1 MSQSDLPEPL
11 AARLD
16 ESTGIGADE
25 LHQALDA
32 LDGDGRVAF
41 VRCLNGRRQTHLWDL
56 VEAHMEASVAQV
68 HPDDLAPGATAVFE
82 GRNSMAM
89 FNRFQKRFTR
99 PEAERL
105 LWGYN
110 EQTWAWFTGPG
121 YFVAEEQPDDGTLLF
136 DYERLPTQPPDA
148 WPTVKPNAGFPAG
161 IVYGKMIDVVRAVSR
176 DVLIG
181 KAFRLGKPRGQFFTL
196 GRGEIIV

>member
-1 MSQSDLPEPL
+1 MSQSDLPESL

-32 LDGDGRVAF
+32 LDGEGRVTF

-68 HPDDLAPGATAVFE
+68 HADDLAPGATAVFE

-89 FNRFQKRFTR
+89 FNLFQKRFTR
-99 PEAERL
+99 PEGERV

-110 EQTWAWFTGPG
+110 AQTWDWFTGPG

-136 DYERLPTQPPDA
+136 DYERLPTQPPEA

-161 IVYGKMIDVVRAVSR
+161 IVYGSMTDVVRAVSR

-181 KAFRLGKPRGQFFTL
+181 KAFRKGKPRGQFFTL